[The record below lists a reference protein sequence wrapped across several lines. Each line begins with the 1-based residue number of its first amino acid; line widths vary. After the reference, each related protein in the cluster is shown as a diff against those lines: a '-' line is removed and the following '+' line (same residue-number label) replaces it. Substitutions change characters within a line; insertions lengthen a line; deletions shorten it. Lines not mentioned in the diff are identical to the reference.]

1 MTDFI
6 IEWIARGGYLGIF
19 LLMALENVVPP
30 IPSEVIMGLGGMA
43 VARGHMALVPLILW
57 GTAGTTVG
65 NLFWYEIGRRMG
77 VARFR
82 PFVERHQRWLT
93 MDWDDVVRLDHFF
106 HKHGHWVIFVF
117 RFLPTFRT
125 VISLPA
131 GMAKMPLWKFLLF
144 TFVGSAVWNTMLAAA
159 GLLLGSR
166 FDQLDRYVGPFAV
179 GTTVLIV
186 LAYVYRVV
194 TWKPSGE
201 RS

>member
-6 IEWIARGGYLGIF
+6 IEWIARGGYFGIF
-19 LLMALENVVPP
+19 LLMALENIVPP

-43 VARGHMALVPLILW
+43 VARSHMALVPLILW

-93 MDWDDVVRLDHFF
+93 MDWDDVVRLDRFF

-144 TFVGSAVWNTMLAAA
+144 TFVGSAIWNTMLAAA
-159 GLLLGSR
+159 GLLLGSH

-179 GTTVLIV
+179 ATTVLIV

>member
-6 IEWIARGGYLGIF
+6 LNAIAWGGYIGIF
-19 LLMALENVVPP
+19 LLMALENVIPP

-43 VARGHMALVPLILW
+43 VARGDMALVPLILW

-93 MDWDDVVRLDHFF
+93 MDWDDVVRLDRFF

-144 TFVGSAVWNTMLAAA
+144 TFVGSAIWNTMLAAA
-159 GLLLGSR
+159 GLLLGSH

-179 GTTVLIV
+179 ATTVLIV